1 MTKTAQ
7 PTPDATHTDFFS
19 LMEMEARAVAAA
31 FGVKTAHEL
40 AAALV
45 DRMHH
50 ITRGGSVY
58 VAKRSKSRREEAHA
72 AMRNEF
78 TGVNL
83 REVAARH
90 GYSVVQARR
99 IVLRK

>member
-1 MTKTAQ
+1 MTHTAQ

-31 FGVKTAHEL
+31 FGIKTANEL

-50 ITRGGSVY
+50 MTRGSSVY
-58 VAKRSKSRREEAHA
+58 VAKRSKARRDEAHA

-78 TGVNL
+78 NGINL

-90 GYSVVQARR
+90 GYSEVQARR
-99 IVLRK
+99 IVQRK